1 MKNKNFTSE
10 LSVVVRKSYLA
21 FMFLFV
27 LFTFTNVSAQ
37 TNDCPLSSNDLVQ
50 VSLDD
55 NCIATVTPEMIIEGE
70 NDTVTCNYEILTIT
84 DNGVQV
90 GHAEAGGTGNWILNN
105 VESYYGHTLMATVS
119 FLNDHHNSTMGRL
132 YVEDKIAPTLR
143 CLDTVYVSCSEDL
156 SDYLD
161 IDTDARYEYTGPQP
175 IVPSVGPNY
184 TDFPFNIPA
193 NGSVVIPYNVDN
205 IANQSEI
212 INYVRAVLSMST
224 NSNMTVEITSPTEA
238 SNVTVVSN
246 YTDVFFYGKQATDAY
261 VDGTWT
267 IKINNGNGYA
277 VRVSSAQLKIK
288 STGFLRIG
296 NGVIV
301 SDNCYND
308 KTSIDILSDI
318 TKPNSDAC
326 GDYFQER
333 KIKYQGTDWRGM
345 KTPVC
350 EHVIRWEHKG
360 FNDMEWPANYDGLA
374 GSEPPLSCSGKFM
387 EPDLS
392 GDFTETANVWDT
404 NGDGYPQPG
413 EVEVPTIDGNPIY
426 PDPVYCMINV
436 TYTDEKIDIC
446 PGSYKIL
453 RKWIAYDMCEPGGDD
468 CCNGDANPRSHYQII
483 KVIDNTPMVL
493 YTNVLQTIEVSADP
507 FKCSA
512 DDIVLPIPHIVDYG
526 CSEAYDYVVGYCDT
540 GNGIFEFFDNI
551 SSRVVKDPY
560 GENHL
565 NTLEYTIDDLPVGET
580 CVRYIITDACGNKTY
595 ATLTVRVVDDIAPIP
610 ICDEHTVV
618 TVSSDCTA
626 RVNAETFDDGSF
638 DNCSEVDFT
647 VARMHGNSV
656 GIFRDYV
663 DFDGNDVGNSR
674 QVVLKVTDKEGNS
687 NTCMVWVT
695 VDNKFKPQIYCPKPI
710 YVDCGTD
717 LEALKLETPDVIY
730 NCDYQLESDPIS
742 ESLNNC
748 GVGRAYKT
756 WKVIVG
762 GNTVKTC
769 TQTIYVRND
778 TPFRMTRYD
787 WPRDRTNLVGCTDA
801 DTDPSVTGEPN
812 LSHDDAC
819 SMVASTKTDRVF
831 NVVEDACY
839 KILRDWTVIDWCN
852 YNDNNPVYLGLPGH
866 PYEGM
871 WTHTQVIMVNDN
883 NAPVI
888 TTSCA
893 TQTVCGYNADCTGDV
908 TLVAEADDTCTPDD
922 ELAWTYR
929 VETIDGEFFANG
941 NSNTFTRNHM
951 DFGKYHIYWTV
962 EDKCGNIDEC
972 DYTFIVKD
980 CKKPTPLCYS
990 EITTVVM
997 PTTEPRMV
1005 VVKARDF
1012 DRGSDDNCTKGA
1024 TCGDCD
1030 TELHFSFDSLGNQTQ
1045 KTFTEAEVGLQTLK
1059 MWVRDKAGNRDYC
1072 TVTLHVQDNVPGGAL
1087 IAGSMVT
1094 EDDKVLKDAD
1104 VEIEDMLAHE
1114 TNITKTDNNG
1124 FFQFN
1129 VDGNSNYQLSAELDD
1144 SYLNGLTTLDIVIIQ
1159 KHLLGIK
1166 KLKSPYKLL
1175 AADANQD
1182 HKITASDILLLRK
1195 LILGVKSKLDN
1206 TKAWSFI
1213 DAGTQFKNTNNPWVG
1228 TEGMHSITL
1237 ENVLE
1242 DNISN
1247 KFLGLK
1253 IGDVNNSVKLSDI
1266 GNMQPRNI
1274 VGLNIDNVKYDA
1286 GELVKVPVYAN
1297 GLENIAGMQIG
1308 IKYNN
1313 ANLEV
1318 ARVEAGKMSI
1328 AENNYAVKDGVLYMS
1343 WNSTKGNTYND
1354 DEILFTIYFTA
1365 KEAGQLINQL
1375 GVADVI
1381 SPEAY
1386 SDDLDVYGIELN
1398 YRNADSGEFELFQNT
1413 PNPFSNETVISFE
1426 IPESGVVTTTVYD
1439 VTGKV
1444 IVQKSSN
1451 FEKGKN
1457 SVKMSKDD
1465 LNNVSGVLYYKV
1477 EFNGDAVI
1485 KKMILLNK

>member
-10 LSVVVRKSYLA
+10 LSAVVRKSYLA

-37 TNDCPLSSNDLVQ
+37 NDCPLSSNDLVQ

-70 NDTVTCNYEILTIT
+70 NDNVTCGYEILTIT
-84 DNGVQV
+84 DNGVEV
-90 GHAEAGGTGNWILNN
+90 GHAEAGGTGNWILDN

-119 FLNDHHNSTMGRL
+119 FLADHHNTTMGGL

-143 CLDTVYVSCSEDL
+143 CLDTAYVSCSADL
-156 SDYLD
+156 SDYL
-161 IDTDARYEYTGPQP
+161 TTKSHGAYEVGFTA
-175 IVPSVGPNY
+175 VVENTVGPNY
-184 TDFPFNIPA
+184 TNFPTNPIVIAAGEDARIP
-193 NGSVVIPYNVDN
+193 VDVKN
-205 IANQSEI
+205 LANQSEI
-212 INYVRAVLSMST
+212 IQYVRANLGFAG
-224 NSNMTVEITSPTEA
+224 TS
-238 SNVTVVSN
+238 SGVSVKIESPSEVSPN
-246 YTDVFFYGKQATDAY
+246 TGFGNDYFWSGYQALDSY
-261 VDGTWT
+261 VNGTWYIVVTNNSAGTRTVTSASLT
-267 IKINNGNGYA
+267 IK
-277 VRVSSAQLKIK
+277 SES
-288 STGFLRIG
+288 FLTIG
-296 NGVIV
+296 GGVIV
-301 SDNCYND
+301 SDNCYNN

-318 TKPNSDAC
+318 TTPNSDAC

-360 FNDMEWPANYDGLA
+360 LNDMEWPANYDGLA
-374 GSEPPLSCSGKFM
+374 GSEAPLSCSGKFM
-387 EPDLS
+387 VADLS
-392 GDFTETANVWDT
+392 GDFTETNNIWDT

-426 PDPVYCMINV
+426 PDPAYCMINV
-436 TYTDEKIDIC
+436 TYSDEKFDKC

-453 RKWIAYDMCEPGGDD
+453 RKWIAYDMCEPGQTGV
-468 CCNGDANPRSHYQII
+468 NPSVHYQII
-483 KVIDNTPMVL
+483 LVIDNTPMVL

-507 FKCSA
+507 FKCAA
-512 DDIVLPIPHIVDYG
+512 DDIVLPLPHIVDYG

-560 GENHL
+560 GKEHL

-595 ATLTVRVVDDIAPIP
+595 ATLTVRVVDDVAPIP

-638 DNCSEVDFT
+638 DNCSDVDFT
-647 VARMHGNSV
+647 VARMYGNSI
-656 GIFRDYV
+656 GTFKKYV
-663 DFDGNDVGNSR
+663 DFNGNDVGNSR

-687 NTCMVWVT
+687 NTCMVWVS
-695 VDNKFKPQIYCPKPI
+695 VDNKFKPQIDCPKPI

-717 LEALKLETPDVIY
+717 LEALNLGTPYVVY

-748 GVGRAYKT
+748 GVGSASKT
-756 WKVIVG
+756 WKVLVG
-762 GNTVKTC
+762 GNVVKTC
-769 TQTIYVRND
+769 TQKIYVRND
-778 TPFRMTRYD
+778 TPFRMTKYD
-787 WPRDRTNLVGCTDA
+787 WPRDKTNLVGCTNA
-801 DTDPSVTGEPN
+801 DTDPSITGEPD

-819 SMVASTKTDRVF
+819 SMVASTYTDRVF

-852 YNDNNPVYLGLPGH
+852 YNDSNPYYLGLPGH

-893 TQTVCGYNADCTGDV
+893 TQTVCGYNADCSGDV

-929 VETIDGEFFANG
+929 VETEDGTFFANG

-951 DFGKYHIYWTV
+951 DFGTYHIYWTV

-972 DYTFIVKD
+972 DYKFILKD

-1087 IAGSMVT
+1087 VAGSIVT
-1094 EDDKVLKDAD
+1094 DDDKVLKDAG

-1114 TNITKTDNNG
+1114 TKLTKTDDNG

-1129 VDGNSNYQLSAELDD
+1129 VEGNSNYQLSAELND

-1182 HKITASDILLLRK
+1182 QKITASDILLLRK
-1195 LILGVKSKLDN
+1195 LILGVNSKLEN

-1213 DAGTQFKNTNNPWVG
+1213 NAKTQFENPNNPWMG
-1228 TEGMHSITL
+1228 TEGMHDINL
-1237 ENVLE
+1237 DNVLE

-1253 IGDVNNSVKLSDI
+1253 IGDVNNSVKLSEI
-1266 GNMQPRNI
+1266 GNIQPRSI
-1274 VGLNIDNVKYDA
+1274 VGLDIDNVKYNT

-1297 GLENIAGMQIG
+1297 GLDNIAGMQIG

-1313 ANLEV
+1313 TDLEV

-1365 KEAGQLINQL
+1365 KKAGQLINQL

-1398 YRNADSGEFELFQNT
+1398 YRNADNGGFELLQNT

-1465 LNNVSGVLYYKV
+1465 LNNVSGVFYYKV
-1477 EFNGDAVI
+1477 EFNGDVAI
-1485 KKMILLNK
+1485 KKMILLSK